1 MYHISVQ
8 ENNKSFSAFSINN
21 PVTNANIWLIRNA
34 IQIPV
39 VGINMISSRFLPT
52 PNPAIAVVP
61 KELINEIMNAELSG
75 GIIA

>member
-34 IQIPV
+34 IQIPFIPYI
-39 VGINMISSRFLPT
+39 GFKIAAISGK
-52 PNPAIAVVP
+52 NI
-61 KELINEIMNAELSG
+61 LIRDWYVFPSTKLHLFFIFTNLN
-75 GIIA
+75 